1 MPRRLTDAETRSVM
15 DAAGLRPLELYPGTK
30 EPWRCKCQAY
40 GEEATLTYGNVQSG
54 QGGSGA
60 CAVTGFDPVAPAVVY
75 LITHQQLSAAKI
87 GITGADIQTDR
98 ITQHEREGWVVVG
111 AWNVAYGRQAEEIET
126 EILRWWR
133 EELDAPR
140 AVTAD
145 LMPQGGYTETVSLK
159 KISLEETARRIW
171 RLAAQS

>member
-1 MPRRLTDAETRSVM
+1 ME
-15 DAAGLRPLELYPGTK
+15 AAGVTPLDPYPGSD
-30 EPWRCKCQAY
+30 EPWRCECQTCGQEVTPRY
-40 GEEATLTYGNVQSG
+40 DSIQKG
-54 QGGSGA
+54 QGGCRFCASSG
-60 CAVTGFDPVAPAVVY
+60 FNPIAPAVVY
-75 LITHQQLSAAKI
+75 LITHQHLSAAKI
-87 GITGADIQTDR
+87 GITGEDSKTDR
-98 ITQHEREGWVVVG
+98 LAQHEREGWVVVG
-111 AWNVAYGRQAEEIET
+111 AWDVAYGRQAEEIET
-126 EILRWWR
+126 GILRWWR